1 MSEIIFV
8 TSYRNNSAWTFIYYT
23 RLLKLLLQ
31 YQPTVN
37 NWVGE
42 GCEEAKAVE
51 DNPFPRA
58 TSPDA
63 RLINGIPVYQL
74 ATLPV
79 GRRSAGFLTM

>member
-1 MSEIIFV
+1 MGIIQHEH
-8 TSYRNNSAWTFIYYT
+8 SYIIPGYSN
-23 RLLKLLLQ
+23 
-31 YQPTVN
+31 N

-74 ATLPV
+74 ATQPV
-79 GRRSAGFLTM
+79 GRRSAGFSTMWWCMQIATVAGAV